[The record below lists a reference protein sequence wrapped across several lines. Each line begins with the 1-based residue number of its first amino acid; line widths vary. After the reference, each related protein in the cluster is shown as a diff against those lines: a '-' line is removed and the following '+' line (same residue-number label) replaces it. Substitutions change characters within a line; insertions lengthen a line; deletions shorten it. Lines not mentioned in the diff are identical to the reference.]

1 MIGQTHRASAGSCQP
16 PRLLTLAVF
25 SQGEHG
31 QPPPAKLEPVI
42 VFAVVDVTR
51 PDHIPSPS
59 TGRGFASLR

>member
-1 MIGQTHRASAGSCQP
+1 MIGQTGVSLSWILSVI
-16 PRLLTLAVF
+16 RLLTLAVF